1 MPDDFPDFE
10 DLEFPV
16 GSRTA
21 LPDQMVLLGEHGDIM
36 RALLVDADHRL
47 AISSVSPVHY
57 ARLPALV
64 ASGAAAKIEEHPT
77 SGIRTVFEINVVNVT
92 SSDVSLTF
100 YLHDDTPGSTHVF
113 AANGVT
119 VPADGRWQWQG
130 IVTLETKDIW
140 GLAGAAN
147 SLYAFFSVRDEVSAI
162 RE

>member
-10 DLEFPV
+10 DLELPI
-16 GSRTA
+16 GRYTP
-21 LPDQMVLLGEHGDIM
+21 LPDQMVLLGEYDDIM

-47 AISSVSPVHY
+47 AIASVSPVHY
-57 ARLPALV
+57 ARLPQLV
-64 ASGAAAKIEEHPT
+64 ANGAAAQIEKHPAT
-77 SGIRTVFEINVVNVT
+77 GIRTVFEINVVNVT
-92 SSDVSLTF
+92 SSDVTLTF
-100 YLHDDTPGSTHVF
+100 YLHDDTPSSTHIF

-130 IVTLETKDIW
+130 LVTLETKDIW

-162 RE
+162 R